1 MNWDGWLRMLAAFNS
16 VHTFFAMG
24 DFSMQVISATQARLR
39 FRRIMKLLQEG
50 HSLVIT
56 KNGKPACKLVP
67 AEVPRHA
74 HGE

>member
-1 MNWDGWLRMLAAFNS
+1 MQ
-16 VHTFFAMG
+16 V
-24 DFSMQVISATQARLR
+24 SMQVISATQARQR

-50 HSLVIT
+50 YSFVIT

-67 AEVPRHA
+67 AEGPRHA